1 MGVIEAVNGNINAR
15 LRRGRGYRDMSYL
28 PLKAERFAATKTKF
42 VVLRKACTLIQS
54 LVQSLS

>member
-1 MGVIEAVNGNINAR
+1 VIEAVDGNINAR
-15 LRRGRGYRDMSYL
+15 LHRGRGYRDMSYL

>member
-1 MGVIEAVNGNINAR
+1 MGVIGAVDGNIKAR
-15 LRRGRGYRDMSYL
+15 LGRGRDYRDMSYL

-54 LVQSLS
+54 LVQSLN